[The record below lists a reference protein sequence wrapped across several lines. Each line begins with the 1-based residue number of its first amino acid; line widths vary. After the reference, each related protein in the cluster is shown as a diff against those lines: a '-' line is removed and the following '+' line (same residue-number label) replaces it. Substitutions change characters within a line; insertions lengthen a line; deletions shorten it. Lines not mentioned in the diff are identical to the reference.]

1 MIDASWIIENKQTG
15 KPVLET
21 YDFEMVQFVNLDKY
35 RVWPVLYWLYEV
47 NRRVKDGM
55 LHDSPA
61 S

>member
-1 MIDASWIIENKQTG
+1 MIDTSWIIENKQTG

-47 NRRVKDGM
+47 NRRVK
-55 LHDSPA
+55 SE